1 MHWILAINLLVSVWI
16 VFFQKKEP
24 RAVWGWLLLLY
35 FVPVIG
41 FLMYIIVCQDY
52 HRHKVFKDRTI
63 KQRDMAKL
71 VCQEDALLKN
81 DFVKEGDKL
90 EKYQDIIRYNVKA
103 AGAVYR
109 KENQV
114 EIYTDGMEKFL
125 SLAKEIEQAKRTV
138 HIETYILRD
147 DGAFHIL
154 ESALKK
160 AVENG
165 AAVRIL
171 YDGMGGIWVRKKNR
185 KRFHD
190 MGFETAVFFPALFK
204 CFQIRLNYRNHRK
217 IAVIDGKVAFVGG
230 FNIAKEYIGETEKYG
245 YWRDTHLKI
254 TGESA
259 RDLNDR
265 FILDWNCASKQ
276 KIEWEEAMEEEE
288 GMQNEEKKEG
298 MEEEMQNEERKKN
311 AEKGKAG
318 EENEELVGMQII
330 SSGPDTKYPF
340 IRDNFLKII
349 YKAKKHLYI
358 QTPYFIPD
366 EAICSAVKMAALSGV
381 EVKLMIPCK
390 PDHICVFW
398 ATHSHLEEMLQAGVQ
413 CYCYQNGFLHA
424 KGIMADGEISSY
436 GTANM
441 DTRSF
446 VLNFE
451 VNAVLYNEKIT
462 NQLEEIFLEDIQ
474 KCKEITL
481 YDYEHRSIWM
491 RIREQASRLLS
502 PLM

>member
-1 MHWILAINLLVSVWI
+1 MCWILAINLLVSVWI

-24 RAVWGWLLLLY
+24 RSVWGWLLLLY

-41 FLMYIIVCQDY
+41 FLLYIIVCQDY
-52 HRHKVFKDRTI
+52 HRHKVFKDRNI

-71 VCQEDALLKN
+71 VGQEDALLKN
-81 DFVKEGDKL
+81 YFAPGGDNL
-90 EKYQDIIRYNVKA
+90 NKYQDIIWYNIKA

-109 KENQV
+109 QKNQV

-125 SLAKEIEQAKRTV
+125 SLAKEIEQAKETV

-154 ESALKK
+154 EPALKK

-171 YDGMGGIWVRKKNR
+171 YDGMGGIGVRRRSR

-190 MGFETAVFFPALFK
+190 MGFETAVFFPAFFK

-217 IAVIDGKVAFVGG
+217 IAVIDGRIAFVGG

-265 FILDWNCASKQ
+265 FILDWNCASKK
-276 KIEWEEAMEEEE
+276 KIEWEEKNVREDKIQDNTEKRMEEVAD
-288 GMQNEEKKEG
+288 KE
-298 MEEEMQNEERKKN
+298 NH
-311 AEKGKAG
+311 
-318 EENEELVGMQII
+318 VGMQII
-330 SSGPDTKYPF
+330 SSGPDTKYPY

-366 EAICSAVKMAALSGV
+366 EAVCSAVKMAALSGV

-462 NQLEEIFLEDIQ
+462 NQLEEVFLEDIQ
-474 KCKEITL
+474 KCKRITL
-481 YDYEHRSIWM
+481 YDYEHRSVWM
-491 RIREQASRLLS
+491 RIREQLSRLLS

>member
-1 MHWILAINLLVSVWI
+1 MYWILAINFLVSVWI

-24 RAVWGWLLLLY
+24 RSVWGWLLLLY
-35 FVPVIG
+35 FVPIIG
-41 FLMYIIVCQDY
+41 LLLYIIVCQDY
-52 HRHKVFKDRTI
+52 HRHKVFKDRMI

-71 VCQEDALLKN
+71 VEQEDALLKN
-81 DFVKEGDKL
+81 YFVQEGDSL
-90 EKYQDIIRYNVKA
+90 VKYQDIIWYNIKA
-103 AGAVYR
+103 AGAIYR
-109 KENQV
+109 KANQI
-114 EIYTDGMEKFL
+114 EIYTDGMDKFL
-125 SLAKEIEQAKRTV
+125 SLAKEIEKAKKTV

-154 ESALKK
+154 EPALKK
-160 AVENG
+160 AVDNG
-165 AAVRIL
+165 AKVRIL
-171 YDGMGGIWVRKKNR
+171 YDGMGGIGMRKRNR
-185 KRFHD
+185 KRFHG
-190 MGFETAVFFPALFK
+190 MGFETAVFFPAFFK
-204 CFQIRLNYRNHRK
+204 YVQIRLNYRNHRK
-217 IAVIDGKVAFVGG
+217 IAVIDGNVAFVGG
-230 FNIAKEYIGETEKYG
+230 FNIAKEYIGETKKYG

-259 RDLNDR
+259 KDLEDR
-265 FILDWNCASKQ
+265 FILDWNCASKD
-276 KIEWEEAMEEEE
+276 KIKWEEAVAKSES
-288 GMQNEEKKEG
+288 QNIE
-298 MEEEMQNEERKKN
+298 QDQ
-311 AEKGKAG
+311 
-318 EENEELVGMQII
+318 VGVQIV
-330 SSGPDTKYPF
+330 SSGPDTEYPY

-349 YKAKKHLYI
+349 YQAKKHLYI

-366 EAICSAVKMAALSGV
+366 EAICSAVKIAALSGV

-398 ATHSHLEEMLQAGVQ
+398 ATHSHLEDMLKAGVQ

-451 VNAVLYNEKIT
+451 VNAIIYNERIT
-462 NQLEEIFLEDIQ
+462 KQLEEIFLEDIQ
-474 KCKEITL
+474 KCKKITL

-491 RIREQASRLLS
+491 RIREQVSRLLS